1 MKFQSILTKSL
12 AAAALT
18 ATGLV
23 ALNSQNTNDA
33 QAATIVQNDTNVV
46 TINNANSTVAV
57 WDGVENANF
66 TGKELVHGTT
76 WKVIRTAY
84 DVMGNKWYDLGANQW
99 IMAKYTVEGGNA
111 ASAQVATPVAPQAQ
125 APVQQVQP
133 QTTVQ
138 APVQKQQTT
147 QVQQAKPATPAAS
160 QQASSQP
167 AQAQT
172 KQAPVASTQ
181 QTTQVQAPVQQKQ
194 QTAVQA
200 QAPKTNYNYNVQRTY
215 SAPVQQRTYSYAPA
229 QKQTTQV
236 AQPAQTQATTSYTSN
251 VSGSEAAAKAW
262 IAGRESGGSYS
273 ARNGQYIGKYQL
285 SASYLGGDYSAAN
298 QERVADNYVKS
309 RYGSWTGA
317 QKFWQTNGWY

>member
-57 WDGVENANF
+57 WDGVENAHF

-84 DVMGNKWYDLGANQW
+84 EAMGNKWYDLGANQW

-111 ASAQVATPVAPQAQ
+111 ATAKVATATTAQAPAQQAQ
-125 APVQQVQP
+125 AS
-133 QTTVQ
+133 
-138 APVQKQQTT
+138 VQKQQTT
-147 QVQQAKPATPAAS
+147 QVQQSAQKQTTSVAS
-160 QQASSQP
+160 QQVNT
-167 AQAQT
+167 QA
-172 KQAPVASTQ
+172 KAA
-181 QTTQVQAPVQQKQ
+181 TQVQH
-194 QTAVQA
+194 QTVA

-215 SAPVQQRTYSYAPA
+215 SAPVQQRTYSYASA

-236 AQPAQTQATTSYTSN
+236 AQKTQTTTSYTSN
-251 VSGSEAAAKAW
+251 ASGSEAAAKAW

-309 RYGSWTGA
+309 RYGSWTNA
-317 QKFWQTNGWY
+317 QSFWQANGWY

>member
-1 MKFQSILTKSL
+1 MKFQSILTNSL

-57 WDGVENANF
+57 WDGVENAHF

-84 DVMGNKWYDLGANQW
+84 DAMGNKWYDLGANQW

-111 ASAQVATPVAPQAQ
+111 TTAQ
-125 APVQQVQP
+125 APVQQA
-133 QTTVQ
+133 Q
-138 APVQKQQTT
+138 ASVQKQQTT
-147 QVQQAKPATPAAS
+147 QVQQSAQKQTTSVAS
-160 QQASSQP
+160 QQVNT
-167 AQAQT
+167 QA
-172 KQAPVASTQ
+172 KAA
-181 QTTQVQAPVQQKQ
+181 TQVQH
-194 QTAVQA
+194 QTVA

-215 SAPVQQRTYSYAPA
+215 SAPVQQRTYSYASA

-236 AQPAQTQATTSYTSN
+236 AQKTQTTTSYTSN
-251 VSGSEAAAKAW
+251 ASGSEAAAKAW

>member
-57 WDGVENANF
+57 WDGIENANF

-76 WKVIRTAY
+76 WKVVRTAY

-125 APVQQVQP
+125 APVQ
-133 QTTVQ
+133 
-138 APVQKQQTT
+138 KQETT

-160 QQASSQP
+160 QQAS
-167 AQAQT
+167 A
-172 KQAPVASTQ
+172 Q
-181 QTTQVQAPVQQKQ
+181 QTTQVQAPVQKQ
-194 QTAVQA
+194 QTAV

-215 SAPVQQRTYSYAPA
+215 SAPVQQQRTYSYAPA
-229 QKQTTQV
+229 QKQTTRV

-251 VSGSEAAAKAW
+251 ASGSEAAAKAW

>member
-57 WDGVENANF
+57 WDGIENANF

-76 WKVIRTAY
+76 WKVVRTAY
-84 DVMGNKWYDLGANQW
+84 DAMGNKWYDLGANQW

-111 ASAQVATPVAPQAQ
+111 ATAKVATAVAPQAQ
-125 APVQQVQP
+125 APVQQA
-133 QTTVQ
+133 QTQVQ
-138 APVQKQQTT
+138 APVQKQQTA
-147 QVQQAKPATPAAS
+147 QVQQPVQKQTTTVAS
-160 QQASSQP
+160 QQVAAQNSQAKTAAP
-167 AQAQT
+167 AQQA
-172 KQAPVASTQ
+172 QAPAQ
-181 QTTQVQAPVQQKQ
+181 HQTV
-194 QTAVQA
+194 A

-236 AQPAQTQATTSYTSN
+236 AQNTQTQATTSYTSN

-298 QERVADNYVKS
+298 QERVADNYVES

-317 QKFWQTNGWY
+317 QSFWQSNGWY

>member
-57 WDGVENANF
+57 WDGVENAHF

-84 DVMGNKWYDLGANQW
+84 DAMGNKWYDLGANQW

-111 ASAQVATPVAPQAQ
+111 ATAKVATATTAQ
-125 APVQQVQP
+125 APVQQA
-133 QTTVQ
+133 Q
-138 APVQKQQTT
+138 APAQQAQASVQKQQTT
-147 QVQQAKPATPAAS
+147 QVQQSAQKQTTSVAS
-160 QQASSQP
+160 QQVNT
-167 AQAQT
+167 QA
-172 KQAPVASTQ
+172 KAA
-181 QTTQVQAPVQQKQ
+181 TQVQH
-194 QTAVQA
+194 QTVA

-215 SAPVQQRTYSYAPA
+215 SAPVQQRTYSYVSA

-236 AQPAQTQATTSYTSN
+236 AQKTQTTTSYTSN
-251 VSGSEAAAKAW
+251 ASGSEAAAKAW

-309 RYGSWTGA
+309 RYGSWTNA
-317 QKFWQTNGWY
+317 QSFWQSNGWY

>member
-57 WDGVENANF
+57 WDGVENAHF

-84 DVMGNKWYDLGANQW
+84 DAMGNKWYDLGANQW

-111 ASAQVATPVAPQAQ
+111 ATAKVATATTAQ
-125 APVQQVQP
+125 APVQQA
-133 QTTVQ
+133 Q
-138 APVQKQQTT
+138 APAQQAQASVQKQQTT
-147 QVQQAKPATPAAS
+147 QVQQSAQKQTTSVAS
-160 QQASSQP
+160 QQVNT
-167 AQAQT
+167 QA
-172 KQAPVASTQ
+172 KAA
-181 QTTQVQAPVQQKQ
+181 TQVQH
-194 QTAVQA
+194 QTVA

-215 SAPVQQRTYSYAPA
+215 SAPVQQRTYSYASA

-236 AQPAQTQATTSYTSN
+236 AQKTQTTQTTTSYTSN
-251 VSGSEAAAKAW
+251 ASGSEAAAKAW